1 MKDCFRL
8 FLIITCLFFLLLN
21 NETIARQSVRLT
33 IDSLQTALRKAAPD
47 TNRVI
52 ILNKLGEQFVQL
64 SIPDSANLYLTEALT
79 LAKKTQYI
87 EGEADACRLLGDLNY
102 SLTKYSNS
110 KLYYNSAIELFKKT
124 NNKVKVISCTIAL
137 LWAQYYE
144 GKYDYD
150 KVLNTSLEQ
159 LKAARDIP
167 DYYLIA
173 KSYHLIANLHFSH
186 GDYEEALDNEFQA
199 IHYLRKSGDTTL
211 LGNYFNGIAAI
222 YHAMGNYSQA
232 IDYYFKAL
240 RLAKAN
246 KKDFS
251 NILYN
256 IASLNINLNN
266 NTEAIKYFNE
276 ALREAEKTNT
286 KPIVAFCL
294 LGLGD
299 VNVRLGNY
307 TDAMNY
313 FVEALKLSES
323 INSNSLIAN
332 ANNSIG
338 DLYFV
343 QGNYQNALE
352 NYDVALKTAEIMG
365 HRAEKAAYSNNIAKT
380 YLKMNKTS
388 EAKTWFL
395 RALELSKQLDFKE
408 GMKESYTGLAETDSL
423 SGNFK
428 SAFENYKMAVAYKD
442 SLYNEENT
450 KKMTMASMQFEFDN
464 KQFADSLKNIQEKK
478 LALEQL
484 DKQKLLRNGFIAGFA
499 IMMTFSVIF
508 LLQRNKTQK
517 ARKRAEQSE
526 KIKQQ
531 FLANMSHEIRT
542 PMNAIIGLT
551 NLAIETNNKPQQIKY
566 LAGVQKASDSLLTLI
581 NEILDHAKIE
591 AGKIELEAIHFSI
604 RDLVDTLVE
613 ILNPKVDEKGIQLM
627 AKVDPAVPLVLIGDP
642 GRLSQVLI
650 NLTGNAI
657 KFTEKGSVSLEV
669 SLTSSSSIRFEVI
682 DTGIGIPDD
691 KLSSIFESFSQANIS
706 DTRKYGGTG
715 LGLAISKQLVE
726 LMGGVLTVSS
736 SLGFGS
742 TFSFELRLP
751 AGSADKI
758 EEQNQLKVFDESVLN
773 GLSILL
779 ADDNEANRIV
789 CSDTLKSKTNITI
802 TEATNGKE
810 VIEWLKKKDFDLI
823 LMDVQMPEMDG
834 LQATRIIR
842 NELPE
847 PKNKIPVIALTA
859 SVIRSDLDKC
869 REAGM
874 NDYIPKPFKVVQLL
888 TSIAKAAGREIKF
901 KAAESIKINPN
912 PDPLETEL
920 QVTHLKYLSSFCNG
934 DKTKML
940 KYIQLYLDS
949 IPEFSSSIENALS
962 DKNFVVISNLVHS
975 FKIRLQMM
983 GLKSANQ
990 VAAQLEETCRNEIP
1004 DELLISNLC
1013 TELLT
1018 LIKKSVS
1025 ELTKFKHPGSSD

>member
-1 MKDCFRL
+1 ML
-8 FLIITCLFFLLLN
+8 
-21 NETIARQSVRLT
+21 
-33 IDSLQTALRKAAPD
+33 
-47 TNRVI
+47 
-52 ILNKLGEQFVQL
+52 
-64 SIPDSANLYLTEALT
+64 
-79 LAKKTQYI
+79 
-87 EGEADACRLLGDLNY
+87 
-102 SLTKYSNS
+102 
-110 KLYYNSAIELFKKT
+110 
-124 NNKVKVISCTIAL
+124 IAL
-137 LWAQYYE
+137 
-144 GKYDYD
+144 K
-150 KVLNTSLEQ
+150 
-159 LKAARDIP
+159 I
-167 DYYLIA
+167 
-173 KSYHLIANLHFSH
+173 F
-186 GDYEEALDNEFQA
+186 
-199 IHYLRKSGDTTL
+199 RK
-211 LGNYFNGIAAI
+211 
-222 YHAMGNYSQA
+222 
-232 IDYYFKAL
+232 
-240 RLAKAN
+240 
-246 KKDFS
+246 
-251 NILYN
+251 
-256 IASLNINLNN
+256 
-266 NTEAIKYFNE
+266 
-276 ALREAEKTNT
+276 
-286 KPIVAFCL
+286 
-294 LGLGD
+294 
-299 VNVRLGNY
+299 
-307 TDAMNY
+307 
-313 FVEALKLSES
+313 
-323 INSNSLIAN
+323 
-332 ANNSIG
+332 
-338 DLYFV
+338 
-343 QGNYQNALE
+343 
-352 NYDVALKTAEIMG
+352 
-365 HRAEKAAYSNNIAKT
+365 
-380 YLKMNKTS
+380 
-388 EAKTWFL
+388 
-395 RALELSKQLDFKE
+395 
-408 GMKESYTGLAETDSL
+408 
-423 SGNFK
+423 
-428 SAFENYKMAVAYKD
+428 
-442 SLYNEENT
+442 
-450 KKMTMASMQFEFDN
+450 
-464 KQFADSLKNIQEKK
+464 KK

-810 VIEWLKKKDFDLI
+810 VIEWLKKERF
-823 LMDVQMPEMDG
+823 
-834 LQATRIIR
+834 
-842 NELPE
+842 
-847 PKNKIPVIALTA
+847 
-859 SVIRSDLDKC
+859 
-869 REAGM
+869 
-874 NDYIPKPFKVVQLL
+874 
-888 TSIAKAAGREIKF
+888 
-901 KAAESIKINPN
+901 
-912 PDPLETEL
+912 
-920 QVTHLKYLSSFCNG
+920 
-934 DKTKML
+934 
-940 KYIQLYLDS
+940 
-949 IPEFSSSIENALS
+949 
-962 DKNFVVISNLVHS
+962 
-975 FKIRLQMM
+975 
-983 GLKSANQ
+983 
-990 VAAQLEETCRNEIP
+990 
-1004 DELLISNLC
+1004 
-1013 TELLT
+1013 
-1018 LIKKSVS
+1018 
-1025 ELTKFKHPGSSD
+1025 